1 MLKND
6 ITGPPLSKK
15 EKHISLSTK
24 TNVKSGNGMSLLQ
37 EGFYEGDILLRSK
50 NDLQT
55 LSKVSK
61 NAIKFIVF

>member
-15 EKHISLSTK
+15 EKQISLSTK